1 MSVFLWLIP
10 YILLLTSLS
19 RIFPPPG
26 LDNLGSTCYANAI
39 LHSLFFLPE
48 LWKLVQVSLSDTPML
63 KELRAILMVLN
74 SSRCAVKPRKFLLS
88 LQAHIVSFQTT
99 LPRSR
104 RFSHNCQQ
112 DAFEVLGYITAE
124 MQRVYQR
131 PDLLSIGVSR
141 LATCLTCV
149 YDQDVQTD
157 ASEFL
162 TIPFA
167 SSIQNS
173 IHKYLGEQV
182 KRKCWQCGTNRK
194 CAVVTTFTKLPKI
207 LILRVNRCSFGKETG
222 EHTKAS
228 AQINCNQEI
237 SLPLGN
243 EGPTTAY
250 KISSIIHHIGTSSG
264 GHYTATLFD
273 PATGRMWNCDDNKVK
288 PTGSIDQTSASIL
301 IYRKVE

>member
-1 MSVFLWLIP
+1 
-10 YILLLTSLS
+10 
-19 RIFPPPG
+19 
-26 LDNLGSTCYANAI
+26 
-39 LHSLFFLPE
+39 
-48 LWKLVQVSLSDTPML
+48 ML

-182 KRKCWQCGTNRK
+182 KRRCWQCGTNRK
-194 CAVVTTFTKLPKI
+194 CAVVTTFTNLPKI

-273 PATGRMWNCDDNKVK
+273 PATGRMWHCDDNKVK